1 MIKKIFLLVTILV
14 NLKLNSSDK
23 NFDIQSFIRQE
34 IEKELRRSI
43 VSTPAP
49 IHNHNHIYTSS
60 TSQNQS
66 NPSIQTIDIAKP
78 KEEENPYLKS
88 FEKALQSLYEQK
100 NKFKVNLIEYKWIIA
115 SSCLASFYLYVWN
128 QIYQINK
135 LLDDASSW
143 HLFKEEIPLS
153 RLKTINRADLFKE
166 LQLAVCKKYISP
178 CQPDS
183 SQKVMIKFLEE
194 ISLEKAALEKYMQY
208 QQIITNCYVSKIFPI
223 LKKTEHIEEAIARIN
238 FLIDLYIEFFVIK

>member
-1 MIKKIFLLVTILV
+1 MTKKLFLLITVLA
-14 NLKLNSSDK
+14 NLNLISSEK
-23 NFDIQSFIRQE
+23 NFDIQNFIRQE
-34 IEKELRRSI
+34 IEKELRRNI
-43 VSTPAP
+43 PATQIP
-49 IHNHNHIYTSS
+49 IHNHIYTSS
-60 TSQNQS
+60 TAQNQS
-66 NPSIQTIDIAKP
+66 NPSIQTMENNKAK
-78 KEEENPYLKS
+78 EENPYLQS
-88 FEKALQSLYEQK
+88 VEKTLLSLFEQK
-100 NKFKVNLIEYKWIIA
+100 NKFKVSLIEYKWIIA
-115 SSCLASFYLYVWN
+115 SSCLASFYLYIYN

-153 RLKTINRADLFKE
+153 RLKTINRNDLFKE

-194 ISLEKAALEKYMQY
+194 ISLEKAALEKYLQY
-208 QQIITNCYVSKIFPI
+208 QQIITCCYTSKIFPT